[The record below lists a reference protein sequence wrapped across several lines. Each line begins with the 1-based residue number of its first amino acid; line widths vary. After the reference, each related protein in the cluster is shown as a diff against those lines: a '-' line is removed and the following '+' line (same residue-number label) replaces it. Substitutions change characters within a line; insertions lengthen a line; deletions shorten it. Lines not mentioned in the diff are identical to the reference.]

1 MASNFAAQFWE
12 PNRWPVVKAVGIGL
26 LFYGWLKLVY
36 APHLPCC
43 DPTYSRE
50 TLVRAT
56 TVLCTGLGSGIVLS
70 YLLHTCHLARTRPN
84 ERLAHGL
91 MWLLYVAAV
100 LTMLVAHLAL
110 PTGRIDNEP
119 LFG

>member
-1 MASNFAAQFWE
+1 
-12 PNRWPVVKAVGIGL
+12 
-26 LFYGWLKLVY
+26 
-36 APHLPCC
+36 
-43 DPTYSRE
+43 
-50 TLVRAT
+50 
-56 TVLCTGLGSGIVLS
+56 VLS